1 MKQLDIRD
9 FKKSYSFST
18 DLKPKTVWSTV
29 YACKPLNPFCEA
41 GIPHDILNKVE
52 ELSFGWTG
60 WAFSANGDACF
71 LFENENDAMFAS
83 IVIGEQS
90 VN

>member
-1 MKQLDIRD
+1 VKQIAIGDLRQ
-9 FKKSYSFST
+9 SYSFST
-18 DLKPKTVWSTV
+18 DLKPKVVWTTV
-29 YACKPLNPFCEA
+29 YAGKPKNPFREA

-60 WAFSANGDACF
+60 WAFSESGDACL
-71 LFENENDAMFAS
+71 LFENENDAMYAS
-83 IVIGEQS
+83 IVIGEHG